1 MASSPLLAVGEDI
14 DEQIERF
21 CATNERLTIPEVIRD
36 IARIACIL
44 NLVQNGTLD
53 GRNTVL
59 CGGMAMRCL
68 DSPRL
73 SIWDGDTSS
82 RRVPDPETLRTALS
96 YADEDI
102 AIKPG
107 PIRGWKRGKQLITAQ
122 PINYTAY
129 FTALDPGQAEFSLSV
144 SHRGVERPPIW
155 RMLNDGYPF
164 PVLAEPIEVPLMD
177 PDEMLAEKL
186 VAWWLYGHA
195 KHYND
200 IAFLAA
206 RMAAEDR
213 RDRDPEARKRLRK
226 LIEVKLDRNRA
237 LGEHIARRIVQ
248 LTPPE
253 RRIRLEE
260 PDEHVDPANDKGF
273 DKLSYLNGKPP
284 HIETL
289 RGVVNR
295 VVLPALSA

>member
-1 MASSPLLAVGEDI
+1 MASSPLLAVGENI

-21 CATNERLTIPEVIRD
+21 CASNERVTIPEVIRD
-36 IARIACIL
+36 IARIACIV
-44 NLVQNGTLD
+44 NLVRNGMLD

-68 DSPRL
+68 ESPRL
-73 SIWDGDTSS
+73 SIWDGDASS
-82 RRVPDPETLRTALS
+82 RQAPDAETLRTALS
-96 YADEDI
+96 YVDEDI

-107 PIRGWKRGKQLITAQ
+107 PTRGWKRGRQLITAQ

-144 SHRGVERPPIW
+144 SHRGVERPPI
-155 RMLNDGYPF
+155 RRALHAGYPF
-164 PVLAEPIEVPLMD
+164 PVLADPIEVPLMN

-213 RDRDPEARKRLRK
+213 RDRDPKTRKRLRK
-226 LIEVKLDRNRA
+226 LIEVKLDRNRELDERIA
-237 LGEHIARRIVQ
+237 FERRPADPARATHPPGGARR
-248 LTPPE
+248 
-253 RRIRLEE
+253 
-260 PDEHVDPANDKGF
+260 A
-273 DKLSYLNGKPP
+273 
-284 HIETL
+284 
-289 RGVVNR
+289 RGPSQR
-295 VVLPALSA
+295 QGL